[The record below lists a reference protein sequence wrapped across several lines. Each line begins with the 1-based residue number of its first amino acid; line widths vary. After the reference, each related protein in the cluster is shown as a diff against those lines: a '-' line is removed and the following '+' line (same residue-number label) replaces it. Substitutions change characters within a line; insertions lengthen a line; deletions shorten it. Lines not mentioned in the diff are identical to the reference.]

1 MRNNIYIQQKLLAF
15 IQKKTDAKDNELIQ
29 QWLEESEENV
39 NLFLKLKKLYEEE
52 DHPDYLSKNEIE
64 DQWLK
69 LEEGIEK
76 KSIHSDRYKWL
87 MGAAASVLILIAF
100 SVFWRFGPEKEGP
113 QKETI
118 YQTNTGETKSVM
130 LADGTL
136 VWLNAGSKLVV
147 SNDFGQEDRK
157 VTLEGEAWFD
167 VKKNTMKSFV
177 VKTGNIKVKVYGTQF
192 NINAYEW
199 APTISTSLEEGSI
212 SYSDGLSAEL
222 FIKPG
227 EQVIYHKVEK
237 STTLKRF
244 NTMDH
249 IAWKSNKLVL
259 KDVPLSLAVRKIEN
273 FYGIQLNAD
282 SKLADGDLI
291 TMTIENDSPQEI
303 VDLLN
308 TITTN
313 QFTMKN
319 YSP

>member
-1 MRNNIYIQQKLLAF
+1 MRNNIYIQEKLLAF
-15 IQKKTDAKDNELIQ
+15 IQKKTDVKDNELIQ

-52 DHPDYLSKNEIE
+52 DHPDYLPKNEIE

-76 KSIHSDRYKWL
+76 KGVRSNRYKWL
-87 MGAAASVLILIAF
+87 MGAAASVLILVAF
-100 SVFWRFGPEKEGP
+100 SVFWRYGLPPEGP
-113 QKETI
+113 QKESM
-118 YQTNTGETKSVM
+118 YQTNTGERKSVM

-167 VKKNTMKSFV
+167 VKKNAKKSFV
-177 VKTGNIKVKVYGTQF
+177 VKAGDIKVKVYGTQF

-199 APTISTSLEEGSI
+199 NPTISTSLEEGSI
-212 SYSDGLSAEL
+212 SYSDGMSGEL
-222 FIKPG
+222 FIAPG
-227 EQVIYHKVEK
+227 EQVIFHKVER

-259 KDVPLSLAVRKIEN
+259 KGVPLSLAVRKIEN
-273 FYGIQLNAD
+273 FYGIQLHAD
-282 SKLADGDLI
+282 SQLADGDLI